1 MKQDEKKVNFDLFAL
16 ELEELIESYESVVG
30 FLDFLEETKI
40 IVEEKVEKENG

>member
-1 MKQDEKKVNFDLFAL
+1 MKQDEMKVNFDLFAL
-16 ELEELIESYESVVG
+16 KLEELIESYENVVG